1 VVGADKVSH
10 VPPSSH
16 ATVSRGITA
25 AVAGSLMTGF
35 VGVVV
40 PLTYG
45 MTGIVLTCWRL
56 WLGALFLLVITLATG
71 RRLSRAIFRAAVVPS
86 LFLTADFAM
95 FFCSLKLTSVVD
107 ATVLGAMQPALVMI
121 IARRMFHE
129 RLRAR
134 DVAWICVA
142 IAGVTLAVLGPGARS
157 PYAFQGDLLAVGAML
172 MWTGYWLSAKRVR
185 ETHEAMTFTT
195 AVMTLCAG
203 LIIPI
208 WLCTGES
215 VFRSHASDWKWV
227 ALVAVVPSLGH
238 IVLNYAQRFVAASI
252 SSAIGCLN
260 PLVASVAAVPLA
272 HQALSRTQ
280 VVGVA
285 VGVGAVAVIAASN
298 REPSLDPPAIPEV
311 A

>member
-1 VVGADKVSH
+1 
-10 VPPSSH
+10 
-16 ATVSRGITA
+16 
-25 AVAGSLMTGF
+25 MTGF

-45 MTGIVLTCWRL
+45 MTGMVLTCWRL
-56 WLGALFLLVITLATG
+56 WLGALFLLVVTYTTG
-71 RRLSRAIFRAAVVPS
+71 RRLNVAVVRAAVIPS

-107 ATVLGAMQPALVMI
+107 ATVLGAMQPALVML

-129 RLRAR
+129 RLRPR
-134 DVAWICVA
+134 DVWWIAIA
-142 IAGVTLAVLGPGARS
+142 IAGVTLAVLGPGARG
-157 PYAFQGDLLAVGAML
+157 PHAIEGDMLAVGAML
-172 MWTGYWLSAKRVR
+172 MWTGYWLSVKRVR
-185 ETHEAMTFTT
+185 ATHEAMTFTT
-195 AVMTLCAG
+195 SVMTWCA
-203 LIIPI
+203 LFIVPI
-208 WLCTGES
+208 WLATGQS

-238 IVLNYAQRFVAASI
+238 IVLNYAQRYVAASI

-272 HQALSRTQ
+272 HQALSPTQ
-280 VVGVA
+280 IAGVA
-285 VGVGAVAVIAASN
+285 VGVGAVTVIAANN
-298 REPSLDPPAIPEV
+298 REPSLDPPTVPEV